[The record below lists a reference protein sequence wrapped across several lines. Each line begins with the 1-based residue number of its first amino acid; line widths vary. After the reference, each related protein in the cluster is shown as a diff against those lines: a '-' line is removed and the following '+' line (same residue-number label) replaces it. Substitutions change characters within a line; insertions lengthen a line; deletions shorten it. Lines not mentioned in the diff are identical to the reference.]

1 MLRSEINNYL
11 TVGHSTMPEV
21 ASDIEIARAAELQP
35 IEDIAVNLDIPPD
48 ALYRYGPH
56 KAKLS
61 YDFITSLA
69 DRPNGK
75 AGAGHGDDA
84 DAGW

>member
-1 MLRSEINNYL
+1 
-11 TVGHSTMPEV
+11 MPEV
-21 ASDIEIARAAELQP
+21 ASDIEIARAAELRP
-35 IEDIAVNLDIPPD
+35 IEEIALKLDIPPD

-69 DRPNGK
+69 DRPK
-75 AGAGHGDDA
+75 ARSPGRRVFSVDRSPRPLGA
-84 DAGW
+84 